1 MSIGTI
7 LSQLCGGMLISIEI
21 FVLTL
26 LFSLPL
32 GLIVALGRMSKLK
45 ILSGLIKIYIAIMR
59 GTPLMLQLIVVYF
72 APYYVFGIQTPR
84 NFRMIAVVIAFSI
97 NYAAYFAEIFRAG
110 IQSISVGQWEAA
122 EILGFSKSQTFIRI
136 ILPQVIQRII
146 PPVTNETITLVKDTS
161 LSFVLS
167 IAEMFTIAKQIGAAE
182 SSVMPLMIAGAFYFV
197 FNFVVAFGMEYFEKK
212 MSFFR

>member
-1 MSIGTI
+1 MSTATV
-7 LSQLCGGMLISIEI
+7 LAQLGSGMLVSVEI
-21 FVLTL
+21 FLLTL

-32 GLIVALGRMSKLK
+32 GLLIALGRMSKLK
-45 ILSGLIKIYIAIMR
+45 LLSGLIKVYIAIMR

-72 APYYVFGIQTPR
+72 APYYVFGI
-84 NFRMIAVVIAFSI
+84 NISASFRFTAVIIAFSI

-110 IQSISVGQWEAA
+110 IQSISYGQYEAA
-122 EILGFSKSQTFIRI
+122 YILGYNKIQTFFRI

-167 IAEMFTIAKQIGAAE
+167 VTEMFTIAKQIGAREA
-182 SSVMPLMIAGAFYFV
+182 SIIPLMVAGLFYFV
-197 FNFVVAFGMEYFEKK
+197 FNYIVAFIMERFEKK
-212 MSFFR
+212 MSYFR